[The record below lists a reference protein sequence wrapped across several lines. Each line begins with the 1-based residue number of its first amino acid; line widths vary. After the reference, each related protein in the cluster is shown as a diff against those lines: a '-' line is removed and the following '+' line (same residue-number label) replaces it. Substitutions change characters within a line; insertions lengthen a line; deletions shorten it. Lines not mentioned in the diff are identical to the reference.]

1 MSISLPLIFAILCII
16 FIILLFVYRDPYYLI
31 GFFLSMFISMY
42 LSNQCDTRS
51 ISTALCSFS
60 FGDSLPSSSL

>member
-1 MSISLPLIFAILCII
+1 MSISLPLIFAVLCII
-16 FIILLFVYRDPYYLI
+16 FIILLFVYKEPYYLI
-31 GFFLSMFISMY
+31 GFFLSVFISMY
-42 LSNQCDTRS
+42 LAKQCDTGS